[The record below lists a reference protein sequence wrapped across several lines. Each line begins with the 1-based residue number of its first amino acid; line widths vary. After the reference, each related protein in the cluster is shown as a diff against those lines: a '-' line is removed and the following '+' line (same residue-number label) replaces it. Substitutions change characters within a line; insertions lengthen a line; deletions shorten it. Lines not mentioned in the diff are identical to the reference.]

1 MRQLQTAD
9 LKIHSET
16 QLLMH
21 QPAHGERSRH
31 EYLRGT
37 FGDETGVV
45 ARKGEDF
52 DSTAI
57 VRGIG
62 GQMPEFSL
70 AESGKI
76 GWRIGTLTSGPTGI
90 GSFSYTNRV
99 L

>member
-9 LKIHSET
+9 WKIHSET

-21 QPAHGERSRH
+21 QPAHGERSPH

-37 FGDETGVV
+37 FGDEIVV

-70 AESGKI
+70 AESGKS
-76 GWRIGTLTSGPTGI
+76 GWSIGTFTSGPTGI